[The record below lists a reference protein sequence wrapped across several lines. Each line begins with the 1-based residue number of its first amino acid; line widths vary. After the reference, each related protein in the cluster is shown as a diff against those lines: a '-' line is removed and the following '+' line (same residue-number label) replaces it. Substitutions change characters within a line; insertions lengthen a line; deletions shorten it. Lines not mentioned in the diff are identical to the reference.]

1 GGARWRLRAVAGGGR
16 KKAAPGGAAEV
27 EWPGGGRSGCGG
39 FVGGD
44 LVGTEGDDLL
54 AGKLVELRELL
65 LQRHELVGDE
75 HARGF
80 LDVAEAGGILRDDTH
95 ELGRDAVPCEL
106 VVAGDALDVVEVVFG
121 GDFGYGDQLDAV
133 LLALGRVH
141 EQVAE
146 VTRALA
152 FLERLAHGVDV
163 LLVLS
168 RIVDVEDIASVAA
181 VEIVAAPEQRR
192 GFA

>member
-1 GGARWRLRAVAGGGR
+1 IFQKSATLRLSSHSCPFAGLQESSKTRPEKLAGGARWRLRAVAGGGR

-54 AGKLVELRELL
+54 AGKLVELRDLL

-121 GDFGYGDQLDAV
+121 GDFG
-133 LLALGRVH
+133 
-141 EQVAE
+141 
-146 VTRALA
+146 
-152 FLERLAHGVDV
+152 
-163 LLVLS
+163 
-168 RIVDVEDIASVAA
+168 
-181 VEIVAAPEQRR
+181 
-192 GFA
+192 